1 MILNAEDVPF
11 GTRVFLDGVEQK
23 DVLLVYPFK
32 GMVEVYSRD
41 PEDEMIKIG
50 RDSFKTEVRKG
61 VVNMQFP
68 YERPPVYYSC
78 DSRLKAAYETMLHM
92 VVQGDSKA
100 SILAEFDRNRKNY
113 QFEEIKN
120 D

>member
-23 DVLLVYPFK
+23 DVVVVYPFK

-61 VVNMQFP
+61 VVNIQFP
-68 YERPPVYYSC
+68 YEKPPVYYRC
-78 DSRLKAAYETMLHM
+78 DSRLKDAYETMLQM
-92 VVQGDSKA
+92 VV
-100 SILAEFDRNRKNY
+100 
-113 QFEEIKN
+113 
-120 D
+120 

>member
-23 DVLLVYPFK
+23 DVVVVYPFK

-41 PEDEMIKIG
+41 PEDEMIKIS

-61 VVNMQFP
+61 VINMEFP
-68 YERPPVYYSC
+68 YERPPCLLS
-78 DSRLKAAYETMLHM
+78 L
-92 VVQGDSKA
+92 
-100 SILAEFDRNRKNY
+100 
-113 QFEEIKN
+113 
-120 D
+120 